1 MTPSKL
7 LKRLRVDDPDGF
19 RLAAFDPA
27 DTGGLDKDD
36 AQAMLA
42 DDLKRLGELQ
52 QRLYSDGRWALLVVL
67 QGMDAAGKDGVIEH
81 VMTGLNP
88 QGCNVHAFKA
98 PSEEDLAHD
107 FLWRAAVRVPERRRI
122 GIFNR
127 SHYEETLVV
136 RVHPELLER
145 QKIPPQL
152 VGKNIWKERFQDIR
166 KFERHLARNG
176 VAVLK
181 FFLHVSREEQ
191 RQRLLERLEE
201 PAKRWKFSKN
211 DIAERKLW
219 DEYMKAYEDTLR
231 GTSREPAPWYVVPAD
246 RKWFARLVVARAMIE
261 TLDSLDLHFPKVEG
275 AALKEL
281 EQVRAALE
289 AEAPADA
296 PRNAEAQGTMMKW
309 TPEISYPHLGLQ
321 PFKPTRRN
329 MSSVA
334 RFSAA
339 LIVAT
344 VAAQTAVLAQGL
356 EVRRYNPS
364 EWTKGRFS
372 EVVTV
377 NGPGKTIYLAGIG
390 AEDER
395 RCGGSKRP
403 HPAPG

>member
-52 QRLYSDGRWALLVVL
+52 QRLYTDGRWALLVVL

-127 SHYEETLVV
+127 SHYEEILVV

-152 VGKNIWKERFQDIR
+152 VGKNIWKERSTIS
-166 KFERHLARNG
+166 ANSS
-176 VAVLK
+176 AI
-181 FFLHVSREEQ
+181 S
-191 RQRLLERLEE
+191 
-201 PAKRWKFSKN
+201 PAMEWSCSSSFSTSPGRSSAN
-211 DIAERKLW
+211 VCWSGWRSPPSAGSSPRT
-219 DEYMKAYEDTLR
+219 TLPSASS
-231 GTSREPAPWYVVPAD
+231 GTN
-246 RKWFARLVVARAMIE
+246 
-261 TLDSLDLHFPKVEG
+261 T
-275 AALKEL
+275 
-281 EQVRAALE
+281 
-289 AEAPADA
+289 
-296 PRNAEAQGTMMKW
+296 
-309 TPEISYPHLGLQ
+309 
-321 PFKPTRRN
+321 
-329 MSSVA
+329 
-334 RFSAA
+334 
-339 LIVAT
+339 
-344 VAAQTAVLAQGL
+344 
-356 EVRRYNPS
+356 
-364 EWTKGRFS
+364 
-372 EVVTV
+372 
-377 NGPGKTIYLAGIG
+377 
-390 AEDER
+390 
-395 RCGGSKRP
+395 
-403 HPAPG
+403 